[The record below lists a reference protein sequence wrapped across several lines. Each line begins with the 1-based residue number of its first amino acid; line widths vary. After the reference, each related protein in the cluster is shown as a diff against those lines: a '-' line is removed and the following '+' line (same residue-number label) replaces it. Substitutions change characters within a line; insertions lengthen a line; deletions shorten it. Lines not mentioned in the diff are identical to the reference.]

1 MNLSE
6 MKGSKFAYV
15 GARAKKKLA
24 AKTKENRKAKV
35 KIVPL
40 KTKDIKNSN
49 KKIRSQDGIMSLIQ
63 KINES

>member
-24 AKTKENRKAKV
+24 AKNKDNKKAKV
-35 KIVPL
+35 KIVPI
-40 KTKDIKNSN
+40 KAKDMKGGSN
-49 KKIRSQDGIMSLIQ
+49 KKIRSQDGIMSLI
-63 KINES
+63 